1 MRDAEKN
8 NLCQFI
14 TLCCHK
20 FFCFILFVESQK
32 QLSTFFS
39 TKIWFK
45 SKFICFHRSQGSLNV
60 SLCAL
65 IEFWDTSIQSGL
77 TQKICMLKYFLL
89 LQIFFYKFEMIVCW
103 RCGGRKIQLLNELFH
118 GLSRFEQICFRLNAR
133 KHTNVFC
140 LQWMIFTEFEAKYFE
155 YFYEKLCSY
164 KWVCGCIIIAAR
176 LNLSIKFATF
186 LCKNIKIVFLANN
199 F

>member
-1 MRDAEKN
+1 MFP
-8 NLCQFI
+8 QFPR
-14 TLCCHK
+14 K
-20 FFCFILFVESQK
+20 SECFSVCSDRILRH
-32 QLSTFFS
+32 TN
-39 TKIWFK
+39 
-45 SKFICFHRSQGSLNV
+45 SKVTN
-60 SLCAL
+60 
-65 IEFWDTSIQSGL
+65 W
-77 TQKICMLKYFLL
+77 MLRYFLL
-89 LQIFFYKFEMIVCW
+89 LQTVFYKFEMIVCW

-186 LCKNIKIVFLANN
+186 LCKTLKLYFLLTT
-199 F
+199 